1 MTTRAIEIDAD
12 RKAFV
17 TPEGVDLRLRV
28 ATYIERA
35 SAFCIDAGII
45 LGLLLILTIAEAILF
60 SQLRF
65 INRQEGWAFIAI
77 TWMLGA
83 FVLRNLYFVL
93 FEQRPTGATP
103 GKRIMG
109 LRVVARDGGRLTGNA
124 VIARNAMREIEL
136 FLPVMFLFQRGQ
148 GVDGM
153 AVALGVLWSGVFL
166 VFPLFNRER
175 LRLGDMAAG
184 AMVIAAPKTALRIDL
199 ASAGA
204 SGDLRFTTA
213 QLDAYG
219 IKELHVLEE
228 VLHGSDRR
236 TQREVAERIQ
246 RKIGWPAPFEGT
258 PRAFLQA
265 YYAGLRDRLEERM
278 VTTGKRRADK
288 FDR

>member
-1 MTTRAIEIDAD
+1 MGTR
-12 RKAFV
+12 V
-17 TPEGVDLRLRV
+17 T
-28 ATYIERA
+28 I
-35 SAFCIDAGII
+35 
-45 LGLLLILTIAEAILF
+45 
-60 SQLRF
+60 
-65 INRQEGWAFIAI
+65 
-77 TWMLGA
+77 
-83 FVLRNLYFVL
+83 VL
-93 FEQRPTGATP
+93 F
-103 GKRIMG
+103 
-109 LRVVARDGGRLTGNA
+109 A
-124 VIARNAMREIEL
+124 V
-136 FLPVMFLFQRGQ
+136 
-148 GVDGM
+148 
-153 AVALGVLWSGVFL
+153 LGVLGGK
-166 VFPLFNRER
+166 
-175 LRLGDMAAG
+175 LRLFGTEG
-184 AMVIAAPKTALRIDL
+184 TPGTQTGMVIAAPKTALRIDL

-265 YYAGLRDRLEERM
+265 YYAGLRDRLEQRM